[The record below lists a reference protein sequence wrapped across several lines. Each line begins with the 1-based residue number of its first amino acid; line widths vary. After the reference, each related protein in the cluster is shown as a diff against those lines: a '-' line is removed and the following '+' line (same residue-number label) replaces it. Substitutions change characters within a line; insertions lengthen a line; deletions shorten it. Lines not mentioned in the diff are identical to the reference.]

1 MLQDAMHRTLTQI
14 GQSDISSLL
23 EDYHYTTVQRHDK
36 LIELC
41 TALTDMYTYMR
52 NTAEIPDQCAELLP
66 AIYRSVLAYMT
77 ICYVQTV

>member
-66 AIYRSVLAYMT
+66 AIYRSVFTGL
-77 ICYVQTV
+77 VFPH